1 VQVRL
6 LAAGADARLGT
17 PDDVEAQAV
26 TTDEH
31 GEYRF
36 AGAQAGNYLVRMTS
50 PQGYVST
57 GANPVAITLTDG
69 SSPAANFAHQP
80 RGTIVGSVF
89 DDLNG
94 NGRRDPGELGLGGVP
109 IELRAGGNTAG
120 LRGQAGALAT
130 VYTASNGSYVFTG
143 IQPGNYVVQGVF
155 PAGYVSAGGN
165 SAPVTL
171 QGSSAAA
178 ANLAGMAEG
187 TVRGSVFND
196 LDGDGDQ
203 GPAEPSLAGAPVE
216 LVDCGPDQ
224 TCGTD
229 DDTVV
234 ATGTTDDEG
243 RYSFHGVG
251 PGRYLVRLTGVAG
264 FSAGQDSAPV
274 TMTSGSAAAASFGRQ
289 ALGTIAGVVYDDVN
303 SNRRRDPGERGI
315 GGVTITLSGPGGT
328 VQTLTNSSGAYLFT
342 GLVEGAY
349 TVQETDLAGYTST
362 TSNRVLVSM
371 DGGAGHAHFGDR
383 SPLYAGATDT
393 LVFLPTF
400 RQGTPTP

>member
-1 VQVRL
+1 
-6 LAAGADARLGT
+6 
-17 PDDVEAQAV
+17 
-26 TTDEH
+26 
-31 GEYRF
+31 
-36 AGAQAGNYLVRMTS
+36 
-50 PQGYVST
+50 
-57 GANPVAITLTDG
+57 
-69 SSPAANFAHQP
+69 
-80 RGTIVGSVF
+80 
-89 DDLNG
+89 
-94 NGRRDPGELGLGGVP
+94 
-109 IELRAGGNTAG
+109 
-120 LRGQAGALAT
+120 
-130 VYTASNGSYVFTG
+130 
-143 IQPGNYVVQGVF
+143 
-155 PAGYVSAGGN
+155 
-165 SAPVTL
+165 
-171 QGSSAAA
+171 
-178 ANLAGMAEG
+178 
-187 TVRGSVFND
+187 
-196 LDGDGDQ
+196 
-203 GPAEPSLAGAPVE
+203 
-216 LVDCGPDQ
+216 
-224 TCGTD
+224 
-229 DDTVV
+229 
-234 ATGTTDDEG
+234 
-243 RYSFHGVG
+243 VG